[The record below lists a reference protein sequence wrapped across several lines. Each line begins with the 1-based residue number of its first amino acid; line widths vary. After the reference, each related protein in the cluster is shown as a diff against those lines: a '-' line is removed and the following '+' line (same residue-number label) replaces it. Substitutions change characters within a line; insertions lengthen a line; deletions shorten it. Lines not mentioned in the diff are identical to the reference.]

1 MSLRP
6 RAHIHLD
13 HIVENWQIIRSGLN
27 GGQCAAVLKA
37 DAYGHGLSRVGDA
50 LHQNGCQHFFVAYGF
65 EGEEL
70 RRQIGPH
77 SVIYV
82 LNGPDRNEE
91 HLYRQF
97 ALTPVINSSPQF
109 QILVDWLQTNGKLA
123 RGYALNFDT
132 GMNRLGLPGDDAGQL
147 SDAVR
152 GREPDLIMSHL
163 ACADDATHELNTT
176 QLARLTAIQDAF
188 PGIPVSFANSDGT
201 LLGNAFN
208 LQLARAGIG
217 LFGGGR
223 QAQRAGIRPGLT
235 LEAPILQL
243 RMAAAGETVGYGA
256 TRMLAQET
264 LIATVA
270 LGYGDGF
277 PRAASNRGFAVID
290 DIRCPIIGRVS
301 MDLTT
306 IDVTQARHLA
316 RTGVFVQFL
325 GDRADLEEQAACAG
339 TIGYELTTGLKSR
352 VERLYL

>member
-1 MSLRP
+1 MHSYISKYHNVCAQLQILEE
-6 RAHIHLD
+6 ASGALD
-13 HIVENWQIIRSGLN
+13 SWIGMWGATKTST
-27 GGQCAAVLKA
+27 
-37 DAYGHGLSRVGDA
+37 SRV
-50 LHQNGCQHFFVAYGF
+50 
-65 EGEEL
+65 
-70 RRQIGPH
+70 
-77 SVIYV
+77 
-82 LNGPDRNEE
+82 
-91 HLYRQF
+91 
-97 ALTPVINSSPQF
+97 
-109 QILVDWLQTNGKLA
+109 
-123 RGYALNFDT
+123 
-132 GMNRLGLPGDDAGQL
+132 
-147 SDAVR
+147 
-152 GREPDLIMSHL
+152 
-163 ACADDATHELNTT
+163 
-176 QLARLTAIQDAF
+176 
-188 PGIPVSFANSDGT
+188 
-201 LLGNAFN
+201 
-208 LQLARAGIG
+208 RA
-217 LFGGGR
+217 
-223 QAQRAGIRPGLT
+223 A